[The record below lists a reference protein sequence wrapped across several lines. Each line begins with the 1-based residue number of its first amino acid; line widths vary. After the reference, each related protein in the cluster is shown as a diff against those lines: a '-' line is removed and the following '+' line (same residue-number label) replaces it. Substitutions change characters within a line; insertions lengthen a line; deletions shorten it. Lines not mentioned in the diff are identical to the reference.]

1 MIADALGFPRTSDDW
16 VQTVLIGAV
25 LVPLSLL
32 ILPAFVLQGYMV
44 RVMGAATAGEKRAPS
59 FTDWGSLFVDGLK
72 LVVVGFVASLVVNV
86 PVWILQFTVLA
97 GAGEPESG
105 VSTLF
110 WVVLLVVF
118 VLSLVLAY
126 FLPAAYA
133 NFALEGA
140 SFGAAFDVSRIWNG
154 ATTGS
159 YAKAWVLA
167 IVIGLVL
174 GGIAALLSLVL
185 IGLPLLFYVQ
195 VVTYYLFARG
205 FAEGLGVRGGS
216 TAGTTPTR
224 TQTL

>member
-1 MIADALGFPRTSDDW
+1 MLADALGFPRTSDDW
-16 VQTVLIGAV
+16 VQTLLIGAV
-25 LVPLSLL
+25 LIPLSLL

-44 RVMGAATAGEKRAPS
+44 RVMEAATAGERRAPS

-72 LVVVGFVASLVVNV
+72 LFVVGFVASLVVNV
-86 PVWILQFTVLA
+86 PVWAFQFAVLSGSLNA
-97 GAGEPESG
+97 GTGPSA
-105 VSTLF
+105 LF
-110 WVVLLVVF
+110 WALILVVF
-118 VLSLVLAY
+118 ALSIVLAY

-140 SFGAAFDVSRIWNG
+140 SFGAAFDVSTIWSG

-167 IVIGLVL
+167 LLIGLIL

-205 FAEGLGVRGGS
+205 FAEGLGRYGGE
-216 TAGTTPTR
+216 TAGTTPAGAA
-224 TQTL
+224 